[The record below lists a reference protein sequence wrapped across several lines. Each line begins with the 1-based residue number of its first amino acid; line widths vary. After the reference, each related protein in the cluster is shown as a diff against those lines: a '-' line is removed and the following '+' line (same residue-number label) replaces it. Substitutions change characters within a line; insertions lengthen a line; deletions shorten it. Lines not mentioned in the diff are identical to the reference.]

1 MKLGIPF
8 ELSMHNLL
16 LRDYLASGGVDP
28 DNDVQLVVMRPPD
41 MVALLSVGNI
51 DGFLGPE
58 PVNQRAVYEGAG
70 YLHILSRE
78 MWDGHP
84 CCSFSVRQ
92 PFIDENPQTYQA
104 LLRAVV
110 DATAYSQEA
119 ANREEIAEAIA
130 PPQYLNQ
137 PVEVVKAAMTG
148 HFDDGKGGTV
158 DEPER
163 MGFDPY
169 PWKSFAVWIQT
180 QLVRWGYVEPEEA
193 EGLDFRGVADEVF
206 RTSDIREMQREL
218 GMPTTDE
225 EYKTETIL
233 GRDFDPDDPD
243 PWTRPDI
250 AARA

>member
-1 MKLGIPF
+1 
-8 ELSMHNLL
+8 
-16 LRDYLASGGVDP
+16 
-28 DNDVQLVVMRPPD
+28 
-41 MVALLSVGNI
+41 
-51 DGFLGPE
+51 
-58 PVNQRAVYEGAG
+58 
-70 YLHILSRE
+70 
-78 MWDGHP
+78 
-84 CCSFSVRQ
+84 VRQ
-92 PFIDENPQTYQA
+92 PFIDENPQTYGA

-130 PPQYLNQ
+130 SPQYLNQ

-148 HFDDGKGGTV
+148 HFDDGKGETV
-158 DEPER
+158 SEPER

-193 EGLDFRGVADEVF
+193 QGLDFRGVADEVF

-218 GMPTTDE
+218 GMTTTDE

-243 PWTRPDI
+243 PWLESNI